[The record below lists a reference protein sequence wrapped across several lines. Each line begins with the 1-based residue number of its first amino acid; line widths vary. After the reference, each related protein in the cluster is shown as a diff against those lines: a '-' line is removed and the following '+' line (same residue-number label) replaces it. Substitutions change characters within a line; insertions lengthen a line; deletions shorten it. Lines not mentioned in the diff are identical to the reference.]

1 MVTFGNLLNFYNFY
15 QLLLYDVLIK
25 KTATYRNDGN
35 LCMEEH
41 TPVIDERLRWKW
53 KEKTDVHGVARAR
66 RRLSR

>member
-15 QLLLYDVLIK
+15 QLLLYDILTK

-35 LCMEEH
+35 LCMEKH
-41 TPVIDERLRWKW
+41 TPVTDERLRWKW
-53 KEKTDVHGVARAR
+53 KEKTDVHSVARAR